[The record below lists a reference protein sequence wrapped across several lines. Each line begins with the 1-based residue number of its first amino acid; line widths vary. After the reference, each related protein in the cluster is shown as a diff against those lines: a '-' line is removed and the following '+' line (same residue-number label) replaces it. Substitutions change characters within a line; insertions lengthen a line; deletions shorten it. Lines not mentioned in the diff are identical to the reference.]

1 MSIQYKV
8 LGFEPTT
15 FKIWVP
21 SHNHLT
27 KADALVLQVCTQLLD
42 NILITTY
49 FLFWSNPILL
59 NVRPAV
65 QWSFPLRWVYSDSDF
80 YLDRPPSWR
89 PLLSFVGFGVAV
101 VWIYALANEIVAL
114 LKVFG
119 VALGFS
125 DAILGLTLLAWG
137 NSISDLVAD
146 VAVARRGF
154 PRMGFSASFG
164 GPLFNLLLGIG
175 LPFTVQFLK
184 KGSNSVQVLKKDF
197 LLPFAGTSFKLF
209 SLTLS
214 SITLW

>member
-1 MSIQYKV
+1 M
-8 LGFEPTT
+8 
-15 FKIWVP
+15 
-21 SHNHLT
+21 
-27 KADALVLQVCTQLLD
+27 
-42 NILITTY
+42 
-49 FLFWSNPILL
+49 
-59 NVRPAV
+59 
-65 QWSFPLRWVYSDSDF
+65 
-80 YLDRPPSWR
+80 
-89 PLLSFVGFGVAV
+89 AV

-175 LPFTVQFLK
+175 LPFSVVLLRE
-184 KGSNSVQVLKKDF
+184 GSLPVQVGIQLLLMTNAKNAIMDF
-197 LLPFAGTSFKLF
+197 AITDFV
-209 SLTLS
+209 
-214 SITLW
+214 SIEEK

>member
-1 MSIQYKV
+1 MY
-8 LGFEPTT
+8 L
-15 FKIWVP
+15 
-21 SHNHLT
+21 
-27 KADALVLQVCTQLLD
+27 
-42 NILITTY
+42 
-49 FLFWSNPILL
+49 
-59 NVRPAV
+59 
-65 QWSFPLRWVYSDSDF
+65 
-80 YLDRPPSWR
+80 LDRPPSWR
-89 PLLSFVGFGVAV
+89 PLFSFLGFGVAV

-175 LPFTVQFLK
+175 LPFSVVLLRE
-184 KGSNSVQVLKKDF
+184 GSLPVQVGIQLLLMTNAKNAIMDF
-197 LLPFAGTSFKLF
+197 AITDFV
-209 SLTLS
+209 
-214 SITLW
+214 SIEEK